1 MTNLLF
7 VIVVTTNWVNLA
19 GDFKR
24 ESGTNYVRQTQVVQ
38 TNIFVEEVTLCTNRT
53 HFKMIQGTGGPVRWQ
68 SVNLPPGVPG
78 RL

>member
-7 VIVVTTNWVNLA
+7 VIVVTTNWVNFG

-24 ESGTNYVRQTQVVQ
+24 ENGTNFVKQVQVVQ
-38 TNIFVEEVTLCTNRT
+38 TNIFVEEVMLCTNRT
-53 HFKMIQGTGGPVRWQ
+53 HYKTIQGTNGPARWQ
-68 SVNLPPGVPG
+68 VAPLPPGVPG